1 MSHIHNKILSR
12 LSTLDGAYSP
22 ETLRSYYSD
31 ARQFVDWCSA
41 AGRAP
46 FPLAEDTLVAYV
58 TQAGDAQAYAT
69 LRRRLSALRRV
80 NALLGHGAPQLGEAY
95 RVAIRRHRRSRP
107 AASRQARGVNRALL
121 LRAIAAQPDTLT
133 GTRNRALLSLGYDF
147 LARRSELTALRISD
161 VTFEG
166 AGLRGVI
173 RRGKADPYGRGR
185 LVYGSKRSA
194 ALWKRWLRAKP
205 PEIPWAFCALG
216 HGRCI
221 DRPICG
227 RTVGDIIKRAIVK
240 TRGARPRDWE
250 ISGHSLRVGAAQDLL
265 LDGHDLAAIM
275 RAGGW
280 SSVGVAMNYLR
291 LAEHNIWERCADD
304 TLRPPN

>member
-1 MSHIHNKILSR
+1 MSDINN
-12 LSTLDGAYSP
+12 STYKLHLLTGAYSP

-31 ARQFVDWCSA
+31 ARQFVDWCSPP
-41 AGRAP
+41 AGP

-69 LRRRLSALRRV
+69 LRRRLSALRQV
-80 NALLGHGAPQLGEAY
+80 NALLGHGAPQLCEAY

-147 LARRSELTALRISD
+147 LARRSELTALRVSD
-161 VTFEG
+161 VAFEG
-166 AGLRGVI
+166 VGLRGVI

-194 ALWKRWLRAKP
+194 VLWQRWLRAKP
-205 PEIPWAFCALG
+205 PEIPWAFCAMGTGGALTE
-216 HGRCI
+216 
-221 DRPICG
+221 ICG
-227 RTVGDIIKRAIVK
+227 RTAGDSLSAPSPNC
-240 TRGARPRDWE
+240 GARPRE
-250 ISGHSLRVGAAQDLL
+250 ISGHSPRVGAAQDLL
-265 LDGHDLAAIM
+265 SDGHDLAAIM

-291 LAEHNIWERCADD
+291 LAEHNIWERGSDEAPP
-304 TLRPPN
+304 PPN